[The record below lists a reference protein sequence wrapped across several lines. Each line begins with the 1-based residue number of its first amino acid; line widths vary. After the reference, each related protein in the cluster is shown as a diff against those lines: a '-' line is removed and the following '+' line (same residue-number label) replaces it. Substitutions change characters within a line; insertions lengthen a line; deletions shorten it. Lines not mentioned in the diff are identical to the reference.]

1 MKTLITLL
9 TIFMCLTIK
18 VDAQTRSGN
27 YGHPIY
33 WFNRYKHKIPV
44 VNQIPA
50 PPAITIGA
58 VIDAITDRRPHYCP
72 DPSIEQIYVEYL
84 ELDSLTQDSIR
95 QVLHPNW
102 TQDRFNKSQS
112 AVYRTYKYNKHE

>member
-9 TIFMCLTIK
+9 TIFMCLTVK

-50 PPAITIGA
+50 MPAITIGA
-58 VIDAITDRRPHYCP
+58 VIDAVTDRRPEHCSE
-72 DPSIEQIYVEYL
+72 PSVEEIYKEYL
-84 ELDSLTQDSIR
+84 TLDSLKQDSIR
-95 QVLHPNW
+95 QVLHPTW
-102 TQDRFNKSQS
+102 TQEMFNRSQS
-112 AVYRTYKYNKHE
+112 AVYATYKYKPE